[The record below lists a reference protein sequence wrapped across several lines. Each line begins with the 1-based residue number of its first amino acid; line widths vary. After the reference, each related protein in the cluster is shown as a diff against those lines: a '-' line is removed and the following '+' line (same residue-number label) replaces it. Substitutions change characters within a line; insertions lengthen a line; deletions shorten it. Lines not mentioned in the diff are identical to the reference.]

1 MRVTFMTD
9 EEAVLVS
16 LEGEQVVI
24 RSSLASAP
32 GSRPT
37 VILPNGTRLR
47 AKIHRCRRIDDKFQL
62 SGRMLDMSRPVRERL
77 VADVAEHDTPAS
89 S

>member
-9 EEAVLVS
+9 EEAALVS

-24 RSSLASAP
+24 CSSLASAP

-37 VILPNGTRLR
+37 VLLPNGTRLR
-47 AKIHRCRRIDDKFQL
+47 AKIRRCRRIDGKFQL

-77 VADVAEHDTPAS
+77 LAAIAEQEPPVS

>member
-9 EEAVLVS
+9 EEAALVS
-16 LEGEQVVI
+16 IEGEQVVI
-24 RSSLASAP
+24 HSSLASAP

-47 AKIHRCRRIDDKFQL
+47 AKIHRCRRIDDEFQL
-62 SGRMLDMSRPVRERL
+62 NGRMLDMSRQVRERL
-77 VADVAEHDTPAS
+77 VADIAERDTPAS